1 MFEAETNERYL
12 KANKLAIR
20 SIDLADSELDNNPSL
35 KEIKAA
41 GDLAAKLLMK
51 ESSVNTN
58 RNVDKKEHI
67 DVRDVMESIKRDFA
81 DFREEKR
88 NESKIEKE
96 RFVYS

>member
-1 MFEAETNERYL
+1 M
-12 KANKLAIR
+12 
-20 SIDLADSELDNNPSL
+20 ADSELDNNPSL

-67 DVRDVMESIKRDFA
+67 DVREVMESIKKDLYTLDLF
-81 DFREEKR
+81 FKVQ
-88 NESKIEKE
+88 S
-96 RFVYS
+96 